1 MVKVEFQMND
11 GSPVRAVKVANPTTT
26 ITLYIDNY
34 EEKAYKSI
42 DGIANAMVDND
53 DIDSYEQWLCQNY
66 TASAIVEMVE
76 EYGCEEAMASL
87 KNDYED
93 YKIGA
98 AFDLLESK
106 NRSQY
111 FTVEVEI

>member
-11 GSPVRAVKVANPTTT
+11 GSPVRAVKVAQPTTT
-26 ITLYIDNY
+26 VTLYIDNY

-42 DGIANAMVDND
+42 KGIADAMVNND
-53 DIDSYEQWLCQNY
+53 DIDSFEEWLYQNY
-66 TASAIVEMVE
+66 TASSIVEMIN
-76 EYGCEEAMASL
+76 EYGCEEMMASL
-87 KNDYED
+87 NSDYED

-98 AFDLLESK
+98 ALDLLESK

>member
-11 GSPVRAVKVANPTTT
+11 GSPVRAVKVAEAKKL
-26 ITLYIDNY
+26 TLYIDNY
-34 EEKAYKSI
+34 NETAYKSI
-42 DGIANAMVDND
+42 KGIADVMVDND
-53 DIDSYEQWLCQNY
+53 DIDNYDQWLCQNY
-66 TASAIVEMVE
+66 TASSIVEMIE
-76 EYGCEEAMASL
+76 EYGCEETMESL

-98 AFDLLESK
+98 ALDLLESK